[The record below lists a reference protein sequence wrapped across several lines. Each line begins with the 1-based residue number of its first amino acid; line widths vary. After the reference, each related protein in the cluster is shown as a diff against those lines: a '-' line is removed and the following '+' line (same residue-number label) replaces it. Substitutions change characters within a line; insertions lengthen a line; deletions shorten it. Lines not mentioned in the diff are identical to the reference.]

1 MFCAEDNDASQRP
14 AKAAIVTESNSKP
27 EKSRRAALVAAE
39 KRAEKLFEEIEQRG
53 LLRSGRTER
62 EIEQDIYAIALQQF
76 GVEKHWHKRIV
87 RAGVNT
93 LTIASDNPPVRTI
106 AADDIVYV
114 DLGPVFEDWEAD
126 LGRTYVLGN
135 HPGAPLVA
143 ALPVIFEQVQAHYHA
158 TPDITGAELYAYAQR
173 AAGDA
178 GWVFGGAIAGHLV
191 SEFAHAHIPGD
202 KDLTRIH
209 PRNTKPMRD
218 LDELGREQHWILEI
232 HLVERA
238 NAYGGFY
245 ERLL

>member
-1 MFCAEDNDASQRP
+1 M
-14 AKAAIVTESNSKP
+14 TESNSKP
-27 EKSRRAALVAAE
+27 EKSRRAALIAAE

-87 RAGVNT
+87 RAGVST

-114 DLGPVFEDWEAD
+114 NLGPVFEDWEAD

-158 TPDITGAELYAYAQR
+158 MPDISGAELYAYA
-173 AAGDA
+173 
-178 GWVFGGAIAGHLV
+178 
-191 SEFAHAHIPGD
+191 
-202 KDLTRIH
+202 
-209 PRNTKPMRD
+209 
-218 LDELGREQHWILEI
+218 
-232 HLVERA
+232 
-238 NAYGGFY
+238 
-245 ERLL
+245 